1 MINLTVWDEAKQPFW
16 CVSAPVVMTKANQ
29 DTVSYNFDG
38 ERFSI
43 LHRDSEGRVEMR
55 LKQMEDKKQYFV
67 VNLVIYIS
75 VAKVNKH
82 FGRAY

>member
-1 MINLTVWDEAKQPFW
+1 MINLTLWDEARQPFW

-29 DTVSYNFDG
+29 DTVSYDYDG

-43 LHRDSEGRVEMR
+43 VYQDSEGRVEMG
-55 LKQMEDKKQYFV
+55 LKQMEYKQQYFL
-67 VNLVIYIS
+67 VNLMIYIS

-82 FGRAY
+82 FGRDY